1 MCGIVLMIMQIVMLA
16 VRMVSYAVVKQ
27 SSLTFKAIIP
37 TSPERFI
44 LFWGAGVVGVIA
56 VIVACIFNLG
66 GGVKDD
72 ACMTVRKRTTK
83 LVMCALLLSLAGVI
97 SLVEIM
103 PIQEMKITFTYLFIA
118 LCGYLYGPV
127 TGMAFGASADIIGYI
142 VNPAGGMLFPGFTL
156 TALISG
162 FFYGLFLDRANA
174 KNSKLPLWR
183 IIAAKTADTVICNI
197 ILNTFCCSVLYGGT
211 FIALLPARLIKNL
224 IMLPFEI
231 ILLVLV
237 IKFIENHIGKYN
249 VKI

>member
-1 MCGIVLMIMQIVMLA
+1 MCGTVLLIMQFVIFA
-16 VRMVSYAVVKQ
+16 VRMLSYSAVKQ
-27 SSLTFKAIIP
+27 TDLTLKAVIP
-37 TSPERFI
+37 TSFERFI
-44 LFWGAGVVGVIA
+44 LFWGAGVAGVIA
-56 VIVACIFNLG
+56 VLVACVFKLG
-66 GGVKDD
+66 GEVRDD
-72 ACMTVRKRTTK
+72 TKISARKRTLK
-83 LVMCALLLSLAGVI
+83 LVMCALLLSLAGVV

-103 PIQEMKITFTYLFIA
+103 PIQEMKITFTYVFIA
-118 LCGYLYGPV
+118 LCGYLYGPI

-162 FFYGLFLDRANA
+162 FFYGLLLDRERLAGA
-174 KNSKLPLWR
+174 KLPLWR

-197 ILNTFCCSVLYGGT
+197 VLNTFCCSVLYGNT
-211 FIALLPARLIKNL
+211 FMALLPARLTKNL

-237 IKFIENHIGKYN
+237 IKFVETHIRKYN

>member
-1 MCGIVLMIMQIVMLA
+1 MCGTVLLIMQFVIFA
-16 VRMVSYAVVKQ
+16 VRMLSYSAVKHTD
-27 SSLTFKAIIP
+27 LTFKAVIP
-37 TSPERFI
+37 TSFERFI
-44 LFWGAGVVGVIA
+44 LFWGTGVAGVIA
-56 VIVACIFNLG
+56 VLVACVFKLG
-66 GGVKDD
+66 GEVRGDTKIS
-72 ACMTVRKRTTK
+72 ARKRTLK
-83 LVMCALLLSLAGVI
+83 LVMCALLLSLAGVV

-103 PIQEMKITFTYLFIA
+103 PIQEMKITFTYVFIA
-118 LCGYLYGPV
+118 LCGYLYGPI

-162 FFYGLFLDRANA
+162 FFYGLLLDRERLAGA
-174 KNSKLPLWR
+174 KLPLWR

-197 ILNTFCCSVLYGGT
+197 VLNTFCCSVLYGNT
-211 FIALLPARLIKNL
+211 FMALLPARLTKNL

-237 IKFIENHIGKYN
+237 IKFIETHIRKYN